1 MRDADNIHA
10 VAQLGVDLMGFIF
23 YPKSPRY
30 VERIPARTEADKNI
44 RRVGVFVN
52 ADEEYIMQRVKA
64 FDLDVIQLHGA
75 ESREYCLQIK
85 RALEKAGKHIDLIK
99 AISIKDV
106 SDVQRYKDYVGV
118 VDYLLFDTKCK
129 TMGGSGIQF
138 DWSVLDTYDGD
149 IPFLLSGGIG
159 PDDVERVRNFHH
171 PKCIGIDLNS
181 KFEIEPALKD
191 VEKLKAFI
199 VKSL

>member
-1 MRDADNIHA
+1 MRDAANIHA

-44 RRVGVFVN
+44 HRVGVFVN

-64 FDLDVIQLHGA
+64 FDLDAIQLHGA

-85 RALEKAGKHIDLIK
+85 RALEKAGKRIDLIK
-99 AISIKDV
+99 AISIKEV

-118 VDYLLFDTKCK
+118 IDYLLFDTKCK
-129 TMGGSGIQF
+129 MMGGSGIQF

-191 VEKLKAFI
+191 VEKLKLI
-199 VKSL
+199 VKS

>member
-52 ADEEYIMQRVKA
+52 ADEEYIMQRIKA

-85 RALEKAGKHIDLIK
+85 RALEKAGKRIDLIK
-99 AISIKDV
+99 AISIKEV

-191 VEKLKAFI
+191 VEKLKLI
-199 VKSL
+199 VKS

>member
-199 VKSL
+199 VKS